1 MSLALR
7 RALGGLGGATGV
19 LPVLPVARQLATD
32 LAGPALLPGRMM
44 AAGDVKAATFAEAAV
59 LVLLV
64 PAAAFVFGRV
74 LPDAIRWRGGHAVAL
89 PGIVMGSALLL
100 WRSGASPGASVL
112 SALVP
117 SLGIALASAFG
128 PSLLGRASPQPPGDA
143 PGTPA
148 GRAEDAGPERIPLA
162 LALALIFLFAA
173 TLRMFWRPYGPID
186 LFEQGAMLAPAQV
199 YLSAGAPYRDTYP
212 VHGWGS
218 DGGLDGLLF
227 RLFAPTIETLHWR
240 HAVVTALGV
249 TLLGLSCWI
258 LFRRTL
264 WSVTAFLLAMGLCPI
279 PSDRQAAAFA
289 GLAASIHAARV
300 GSRRAWALAGGVSA
314 AALFYSLDFGI
325 FLLAA
330 AAATAASLAAVG
342 RNWKAAGA
350 LLWLGAGAALGSA
363 PFLAALA
370 RDRALGAFVEVS
382 FLSLPSRISEIW
394 SVPAPSS
401 ASLLREGGGR
411 AVLETLLRGTGVPW
425 FFHAVVLAVAAAVL
439 LFRAAGPGLSAA
451 DRGAVAAT
459 WFSVVALRGALGRA
473 DSGHLAL
480 YGVFVALPAAWLVY
494 RAARATHAPWLWAPA
509 LSIALVVR
517 IEPQRYPFIAWWLMQ
532 RPVGPADCRRAI
544 PRSGAA
550 TVPCAQAE
558 DLEAL
563 RAVVD
568 RELSEGQTFFDFGN
582 EPALYFLLDR
592 RPPVRYGSV
601 PFYEGEAEE
610 REVIAALEREKPP
623 LAILAS
629 GTELDR
635 FDGVP
640 SRVRAPRVAEYL
652 DRHYAPAG
660 RVGTRLLGRRRA
672 GP

>member
-1 MSLALR
+1 
-7 RALGGLGGATGV
+7 
-19 LPVLPVARQLATD
+19 
-32 LAGPALLPGRMM
+32 M
-44 AAGDVKAATFAEAAV
+44 ASGDIKASTFAEAAV
-59 LVLLV
+59 LVLLA
-64 PAAAFVFGRV
+64 PAAAFVFGRA
-74 LPDAIRWRGGHAVAL
+74 LPDAIRRRGGHAVAL
-89 PGIVMGSALLL
+89 PGVTMSSALLL
-100 WRSGASPGASVL
+100 WRSGVSPGASL
-112 SALVP
+112 AAALLA
-117 SLGIALASAFG
+117 SLGTVLASIFG
-128 PSLLGRASPQPPGDA
+128 PALLGRSSPRRPADA
-143 PGTPA
+143 FTGPVGPVEDTGPA
-148 GRAEDAGPERIPLA
+148 KVPIA
-162 LALALIFLFAA
+162 LVIALLLLFAA
-173 TLRMFWRPYGPID
+173 TMRMFWRPHGPVD
-186 LFEQGAMLAPAQV
+186 LFEQGTMLAPAQS
-199 YLSAGAPYRDTYP
+199 YLSGGAPFRDTYP

-218 DGGLDGLLF
+218 DGGVDGLLF
-227 RLFAPTIETLHWR
+227 RIFAPTLETLRWR

-249 TLLGLSCWI
+249 ALLGLACWI

-289 GLAASIHAARV
+289 GLAASIHAAGD
-300 GSRRAWALAGGVSA
+300 GSRRAWALAGAVSA

-325 FLLAA
+325 FLLVA
-330 AAATAASLAAVG
+330 AAATAASLAVLEKS
-342 RNWKAAGA
+342 RKAAGA

-363 PFLAALA
+363 PFLVTLA
-370 RDRALGAFVEVS
+370 RDRALGAFVDVS
-382 FLSLPSRISEIW
+382 FVSLPSRISDIW

-401 ASLLREGGGR
+401 ASLLQEGGGR

-425 FFHAVVLAVAAAVL
+425 LFHAVVLAVAAAVL

-459 WFSVVALRGALGRA
+459 WFSILALRGVLGRA

-517 IEPQRYPFIAWWLMQ
+517 IEPHRYPFIAWWLMQ
-532 RPVGPADCRRAI
+532 RPAGPADCRRAI
-544 PRSGAA
+544 PRSGNAS
-550 TVPCAQAE
+550 VPCAQAE

-563 RAVVD
+563 RRVVD
-568 RELSEGQTFFDFGN
+568 RELSDGQTFFDFGN

-629 GTELDR
+629 GTLLDT
-635 FDGVP
+635 FDGVS
-640 SRVRAPRVAEYL
+640 SRIRAPRVAEYL

-660 RVGTRLLGRRRA
+660 RVGTRLLGRRRP